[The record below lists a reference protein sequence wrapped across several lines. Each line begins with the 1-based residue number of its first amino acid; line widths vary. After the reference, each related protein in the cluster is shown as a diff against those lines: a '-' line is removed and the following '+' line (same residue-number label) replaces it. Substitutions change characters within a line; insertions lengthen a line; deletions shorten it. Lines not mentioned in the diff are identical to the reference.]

1 MADPLRTGASMGA
14 RARRRYL
21 EARRAV
27 GSKLRDRLGIDENDS
42 VLARVSLDGWVTDDV
57 AREDRARWVE
67 HYFGDVTPGAS
78 MRRFLETCEDAIGLR
93 DKLVTTKRD
102 RLGADS

>member
-1 MADPLRTGASMGA
+1 MDFLPTGKPLVVTEPARPEATVDRSGVLGAVYNLPVSQLDRVADL
-14 RARRRYL
+14 
-21 EARRAV
+21 V
-27 GSKLRDRLGIDENDS
+27 
-42 VLARVSLDGWVTDDV
+42 DGWVTDDA

-78 MRRFLETCEDAIGLR
+78 MRRFLDACEEAIGLR
-93 DKLVTTKRD
+93 DKLVTAKRD